1 MAAPKRLPLVA
12 AGEELSG
19 EGPVEFERL
28 ARSLQPA
35 SDDHRGIVHLV
46 VTLARDAVRGSVPPS
61 AAKTLQDA
69 LDVAESWARREVNA
83 SAVRNARAT
92 AFAALPIV
100 EKAAVTAVEKVLAQS
115 PVDATALTRHA
126 DHVVLRYVSLGAH
139 FATSATCHALDA
151 IEQPEAALEVAR
163 DVIGARS
170 YQKAGLG
177 AARSAEFR
185 ARSLEQATWEA
196 SRETSRTL
204 HPPVDAL
211 APQIFHEYLGARWRV
226 LAMAERATTEDF
238 IRWALSGRASH

>member
-19 EGPVEFERL
+19 DGPIEFERL
-28 ARSLQPA
+28 ARTLTPA
-35 SDDHRGIVHLV
+35 SDDHRGLVQLV
-46 VTLARDAVRGSVPPS
+46 VTLARDAIRGAVPPS
-61 AAKTLQDA
+61 SAKTLYDA
-69 LDVAESWARREVNA
+69 LDVAEGWARREVNA
-83 SAVRNARAT
+83 SAVRSGRAT

-100 EKAAVTAVEKVLAQS
+100 ERSAVGAIEKLLAQN
-115 PVDATALTRHA
+115 PTDETALTRHA

-151 IEQPEAALEVAR
+151 VEQPEAALEVAR

-177 AARSAEFR
+177 AARSPEFR

-196 SRETSRTL
+196 SRETSRAL
-204 HPPVDAL
+204 HHTVDAL

-226 LAMAERATTEDF
+226 LAASERAVTEDF
-238 IRWALSGRASH
+238 IRWALGGRVRH